1 MIFKGCACPLIFLT
15 IYSEKFVKN
24 LTGRNKIDPALKE
37 MENLFQGEH
46 YAVTAQILQDTRHS
60 V

>member
-1 MIFKGCACPLIFLT
+1 MI
-15 IYSEKFVKN
+15 N
-24 LTGRNKIDPALKE
+24 PALRE
-37 MENLFQGEH
+37 LENLFQGEH